1 MNKWFRGFRLK
12 MLSLISISCF
22 LFAGLAIYAY
32 QLCTDYDAKL
42 TQANLVRIPLAQ
54 GTNELAVSVQ
64 TIARFLWVAVISDS
78 PEELKTAQT
87 RIQSEIDT
95 FEKNVEAV
103 DKLPK
108 PEFVQGKFKE
118 IKESW
123 LPLKESVNKILAEAN
138 KGTEENRLAARKM
151 IKADL
156 RPLIEHTTG
165 VIDELNDYRAKLVT
179 ELAAKDAKESQEA
192 KTLLVIV
199 SILSWLGLGTLGFW
213 IASKVASVLTHVI
226 QNLSHHSQEVSH
238 ASEGLSAAATEL
250 SSGATE
256 TASSLEETVAS
267 TEELNS
273 MVQTNSTNATQASS
287 LAVEGRGTAEA
298 GEVQITEL
306 YTAVGDVSTS
316 SKKIEEIINVIDD
329 IAFQT
334 NLLALNAAVEAA
346 RAGEQG
352 KGFAVVAEAVRT
364 LAQRS
369 SVAAKDIGT
378 LITDSVAKIAKSQEL
393 AEKGKE
399 SLGKIVH
406 SIHKISDINAEIA
419 TASQEQANG
428 LTSISKAMNEI
439 DKATQQNAS
448 ASEEIS
454 ATSEEMT
461 GQSMALQDL
470 VTELVTFVEG
480 GNGQQIKASHTER
493 PAQNRTKHKMA
504 YQPKAKSGK
513 MKSADLEEILPLEEQ
528 GSSRTISKV
537 SGF

>member
-1 MNKWFRGFRLK
+1 MTKWFRGFRLK
-12 MLSLISISCF
+12 MLSLISISCL
-22 LFAGLAIYAY
+22 LFAGLATYAY
-32 QLCTDYDAKL
+32 KLCSDFDTKL
-42 TQANLVRIPLAQ
+42 TQANLVRIPLTQ
-54 GTNELAVSVQ
+54 GSNEMAVSVQ
-64 TIARFLWVAVISDS
+64 TIARFLWLASITDS
-78 PEELKTAQT
+78 AEEFKMAQA
-87 RIQSEIDT
+87 RIQNEVET
-95 FEKNVEAV
+95 FEKSAEAI

-108 PEFVQGKFKE
+108 PEFIQGKFKD
-118 IKESW
+118 IKEAW
-123 LPLKESVNKILAEAN
+123 PPLKESVNKILAEAG
-138 KGTEENRLAARKM
+138 KGTEESRSAARKM
-151 IKADL
+151 IKSEL
-156 RPLIEHTTG
+156 RPLVDRTTNT
-165 VIDELNDYRAKLVT
+165 IDEMNDFRTKLVT
-179 ELAAKDAKESQEA
+179 ELADKDEKESKEA
-192 KTLLVIV
+192 KSLLVIV
-199 SILSWLGLGTLGFW
+199 SIISWLFLGALGFW
-213 IASKVASVLTHVI
+213 IAAKVASVLTHVI
-226 QNLSHHSQEVSH
+226 QNLSHHSQEVAH

-273 MVQTNSTNATQASS
+273 MVQTNSTNANQASS

-306 YTAVGDVSTS
+306 YSAVGDVSTS

-399 SLGKIVH
+399 SLSKIVH

-470 VTELVTFVEG
+470 VSELVSFVEG
-480 GNGQQIKASHTER
+480 TTGKDINVLHKETAKQAR
-493 PAQNRTKHKMA
+493 PQKKTAHK
-504 YQPKAKSGK
+504 PKVNHEKI
-513 MKSADLEEILPLEEQ
+513 KSANLEELLPLEEE
-528 GSSRTISKV
+528 SSNRTISKV